1 MAFGE
6 GIGGSY
12 RRVEEPTRQWPVM
25 VKEVLEALDVRP
37 GGRYVDCTLGG
48 GGHSDAILERA
59 QPGGTLVG
67 IDADASAI
75 ERTSAKLER
84 FGQAFRAVR
93 GNFRDVG
100 DLCRQMEFAPVNGV
114 LMDLGLSSDQ
124 LETGAGFSFQR
135 ETPLDMRFGE
145 EGVPASEIVNTYGE
159 QELADI
165 IFKYGEEPASRRIAR
180 RIVEARPIETSA
192 QLAKAV
198 EQAVGRR
205 ARSKTHPA
213 TRTFQAL
220 RIAANTEL
228 DALAAALP
236 QAHGLLGF
244 GARIAVLSYHSLE
257 DRIVKEYFRRESRD
271 CICPPGLPE
280 CRCGHKATLRLVT
293 RGAVKPSASEI
304 AANPRA
310 RSARLR
316 AAERIAAVAA

>member
-1 MAFGE
+1 MTT
-6 GIGGSY
+6 GG
-12 RRVEEPTRQWPVM
+12 TRHTPVM
-25 VKEVLEALDVRP
+25 LDEVIAGLYVQP

-48 GGHSDAILERA
+48 GGHSETILERS

-67 IDADASAI
+67 IDADPAAI
-75 ERTSAKLER
+75 ERSSERLAR
-84 FGQAFRAVR
+84 FGDAFRAVR

-100 DLCRQMEFAPVNGV
+100 DLCREIGFAPVNGV
-114 LMDLGLSSDQ
+114 LLDLGLSSDQ
-124 LETGAGFSFQR
+124 LESGEGFSFQR
-135 ETPLDMRFGE
+135 DTPLDMRFGD
-145 EGVPASEIVNTYGE
+145 EGESAAEIVNTYSE
-159 QELADI
+159 AALADL

-180 RIVEARPIETSA
+180 RIVEARPIETSG

-205 ARSKTHPA
+205 ASSKTHPA

-257 DRIVKEYFRRESRD
+257 DRIVKDYFRQESRD

-280 CRCGHKATLRLVT
+280 CRCGHKATLRLIT
-293 RGAVKPSASEI
+293 RGAMKPSPSEI

-310 RSARLR
+310 RSAKLR
-316 AAERIAAVAA
+316 VAERIAAVAA